1 MKKMIQFVLAG
12 ILAIIPMMSLA
23 HSNHAPVEPVSA
35 EQASNI
41 AGGVVQNLV
50 RNKKL
55 ADSWK
60 AVKPTPATQRDT
72 QYGPVWVVTFKNAE
86 EADESKQSLYV
97 FIDEFGSPVT
107 ANHEGKLK

>member
-1 MKKMIQFVLAG
+1 MKKLIQIVLAG
-12 ILAIIPMMSLA
+12 FLAITPMMLLA
-23 HSNHAPVEPVSA
+23 HSNHAPIEPVTA

-41 AGGVVQNLV
+41 AGDVVQNLV

-60 AVKPTPATQRDT
+60 AAKPTPATRRDT

-86 EADESKQSLYV
+86 EVDESKMSLYV
-97 FIDEFGSPVT
+97 FVDEFGSPVT